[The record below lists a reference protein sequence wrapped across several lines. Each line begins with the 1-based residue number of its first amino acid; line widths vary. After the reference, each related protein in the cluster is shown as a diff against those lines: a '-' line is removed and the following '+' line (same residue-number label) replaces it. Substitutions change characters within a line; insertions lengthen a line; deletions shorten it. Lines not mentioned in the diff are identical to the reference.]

1 MTTINENAAD
11 LTTANDESLKKVMSP
26 KEYVSDS
33 LGMASINVINIMT
46 SQLTYFYTNMAGMA
60 PGLAGTVLM
69 IPRIFD
75 AISDIIMGRVF
86 DRSNDPEGKVK
97 PWFRR
102 MLVLLPLSIIL
113 LFLVPKASPMI
124 QGGYAVL
131 TNILACAVCYTV
143 VCIPYT
149 ALFNYRTKNTE
160 EKGKMGVYRQI
171 ASYAVGYGITI
182 TLMPV
187 TTALGGNQ
195 RAWIIYALFF
205 TILSFVCLF
214 ISYKGIKE
222 RYVEEGESA
231 EEEKNISTMQ
241 SIGILMRNS
250 YWVKLT
256 VICLLI
262 TIVYAM
268 VNSAPIYYFQY
279 VFGNANLWS
288 VYNIIGLAAS
298 VAGFVVTP
306 MMIKHLGMVNSA
318 KCAYLTSAA
327 GLLLR
332 GLLRTNLIAVYASNA
347 VLMIGLA
354 VATAVVPVL
363 VMNSAEYNK
372 YKFNVGLYGMTA
384 SANSF
389 SQKVAGGVGAAVIG
403 FILQIGRFDVN
414 LAAQPASAI
423 NAIYALNIWIPLVMF
438 VIAFLILMTVDLDKK
453 YSFYV
458 TENQKRE
465 AAK

>member
-279 VFGNANLWS
+279 VFGNANLHHRS
-288 VYNIIGLAAS
+288 GCFRSRICCHTHDDQAS
-298 VAGFVVTP
+298 RNGQYCQMCLPYF
-306 MMIKHLGMVNSA
+306 
-318 KCAYLTSAA
+318 CCRSAA
-327 GLLLR
+327 AR
-332 GLLRTNLIAVYASNA
+332 SAS
-347 VLMIGLA
+347 
-354 VATAVVPVL
+354 
-363 VMNSAEYNK
+363 
-372 YKFNVGLYGMTA
+372 YKPDCSICFKC
-384 SANSF
+384 SPDDRSCC
-389 SQKVAGGVGAAVIG
+389 S
-403 FILQIGRFDVN
+403 
-414 LAAQPASAI
+414 
-423 NAIYALNIWIPLVMF
+423 
-438 VIAFLILMTVDLDKK
+438 
-453 YSFYV
+453 YSSCPCPGYELCRV
-458 TENQKRE
+458 
-465 AAK
+465 

>member
-1 MTTINENAAD
+1 MATNRENAAT
-11 LTTANDESLKKVMSP
+11 LAAANEESQKKVMSP
-26 KEYVSDS
+26 KEYLSDS
-33 LGMASINVINIMT
+33 LGMSSINIISIMT
-46 SQLTYFYTNMAGMA
+46 SQLTYFYTNMVGMA

-75 AISDIIMGRVF
+75 AISDIIMGNVF
-86 DRSNDPEGKVK
+86 DRSDNPEGKVK

-102 MLVLLPLSIIL
+102 MLLLLPLSIIL

-131 TNILACAVCYTV
+131 TNVFACAVCFTIIY
-143 VCIPYT
+143 IPYL
-149 ALFNYRTKNTE
+149 ALMNYRTKNSE
-160 EKGKMGVYRQI
+160 ERGKMGVYRQI

-182 TLMPV
+182 TLIPV
-187 TTALGGNQ
+187 TTALGGN
-195 RAWIIYALFF
+195 RKAWIIYALFF
-205 TILSFVCLF
+205 TILSFVCLL
-214 ISYKGIKE
+214 ICYKGIQE
-222 RYVEEGESA
+222 RYRETGEGA
-231 EEEKNISTMQ
+231 EEEKKLSTLR
-241 SIGILMRNS
+241 SLGILMRNS

-268 VNSAPIYYFQY
+268 VNSAPVYYFQY

-298 VAGFVVTP
+298 IAGFVVTP
-306 MMIKHLGMVNSA
+306 AMIKRLGMVNTAKYSYLIASA
-318 KCAYLTSAA
+318 GC
-327 GLLLR
+327 LLR

-347 VLMIGLA
+347 ILMIGLA
-354 VATAVVPVL
+354 AATAVVPVL

-372 YKFNVGLYGMTA
+372 YKFDVALCGMTA

-389 SQKVAGGVGAAVIG
+389 SIKVATGVGTAIIG
-403 FILQIGRFDVN
+403 FVLQVGRFDAA
-414 LAAQPASAI
+414 LAEQPASAI
-423 NAIYALNIWIPLVMF
+423 NAIYSLNIWIPF
-438 VIAFLILMTVDLDKK
+438 VLFIISFFIIMTVDLDKK

-458 TENQKRE
+458 AENEKKE